1 MACSKPC
8 FFVLHSL
15 LEFVQT
21 YVHWVNDAIQPSHP
35 LSPPSPPA
43 LNLSQISG
51 SLPMSLFFVS
61 CGQSIGAPASASV
74 LPMNIQSW
82 FPLGLTGLIL
92 LSQGLQESFPA
103 LQLESINS
111 LAPSLLYG
119 PTLIFVHDYWKKH
132 SFDYMTICQN
142 FSSGYHWYL
151 SCSFSYKPNWKREHK
166 KGLIIWSIQGNSKY
180 REQYLKGW

>member
-1 MACSKPC
+1 M
-8 FFVLHSL
+8 
-15 LEFVQT
+15 
-21 YVHWVNDAIQPSHP
+21 PSNHLILCHP
-35 LSPPSPPA
+35 SSSCLQSFTA
-43 LNLSQISG
+43 SG
-51 SLPMSLFFVS
+51 SFPMCWLFTS
-61 CGQSIGAPASASV
+61 GGQRIGAPASASV

-166 KGLIIWSIQGNSKY
+166 KGLIIWPIQGNSKY